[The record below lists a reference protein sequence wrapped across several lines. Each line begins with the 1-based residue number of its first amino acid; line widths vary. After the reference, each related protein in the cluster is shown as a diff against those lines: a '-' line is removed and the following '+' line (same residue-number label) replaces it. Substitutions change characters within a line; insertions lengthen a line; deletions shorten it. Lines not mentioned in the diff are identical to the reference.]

1 MSDAAWIDASS
12 PPDSNR
18 VVILRFG
25 ESGQYDCEGRYHAAC
40 GAYTRR
46 FTPAIQGRFVHPTSW
61 REVDRREVY

>member
-25 ESGQYDCEGRYHAAC
+25 ESGLYDCEGRYHAAY

-46 FTPAIQGRFVHPTSW
+46 FTSAIHGRFVHPTSW
-61 REVDRREVY
+61 REVFTGEEY